1 MKINRTFF
9 IIFIFIIGLIAGLI
23 FLALRL
29 STQEESQAISA
40 RNTEEAA
47 LTQTQ
52 VAEPSPTQVISEAP
66 TSNPTVGSPAPTA
79 SPTAALTQGPTEEI
93 APSTTNTQQAQTG
106 GTDTDP
112 QPTNTEAE
120 LTELPTSTPEPT
132 QPPTPTQ
139 DEIFTPV
146 DWTGGWTAF
155 FGDEGG
161 LVFRANLTI
170 SREGNTISG
179 KHGTQVFTGAL
190 SEDGLSVIGTW
201 VNPPSSGDFGW
212 YIVGEN
218 QFCGNTE
225 GDFAYCA
232 ARNGASRPD
241 PCFCNRPVE

>member
-1 MKINRTFF
+1 MKINRSII
-9 IIFIFIIGLIAGLI
+9 IIFIIVIVAVAGLI
-23 FLALRL
+23 TLALRL
-29 STQEESQAISA
+29 TNQQNARAISA
-40 RNTEEAA
+40 RRTEEAA
-47 LTQTQ
+47 LTQTRL
-52 VAEPSPTQVISEAP
+52 AEPSPTRVISETQTGLP
-66 TSNPTVGSPAPTA
+66 TPEPPLPTTSPTNGLTQVPTA
-79 SPTAALTQGPTEEI
+79 ETE
-93 APSTTNTQQAQTG
+93 PSTTNTQSAQTG
-106 GTDTDP
+106 ETDTDP

-139 DEIFTPV
+139 DDIFTPV

-161 LVFRANLTI
+161 LLFRANLTI
-170 SREGNTISG
+170 SREGNTITGTHS
-179 KHGTQVFTGAL
+179 TQVFTGTL

-232 ARNGASRPD
+232 ARSGASRPD